1 MCFLSINEAS
11 TINSVIN
18 VLNALSFV
26 DDSVNDVELVPDDLQ
41 ELLDFDKDL
50 DESFLFSSF
59 SLTQF

>member
-26 DDSVNDVELVPDDLQ
+26 DDPVDDVDLAPNDLQ
-41 ELLDFDKDL
+41 ELLDFDEDL

>member
-1 MCFLSINEAS
+1 MCFLSINETS

-26 DDSVNDVELVPDDLQ
+26 DDPVDDVDLAPNDLQ
-41 ELLDFDKDL
+41 ELLDFDEDL

>member
-11 TINSVIN
+11 IINSVIN

-50 DESFLFSSF
+50 DESFLLSSF
-59 SLTQF
+59 CLTQF